1 MKLMNNQVKKLPYEL
16 VNLILEYDGTI
27 KYKYK
32 KKDGTDYH
40 KYVNI
45 IHKNDTRYD
54 VIRPS
59 ISKKLDIIQHAYT
72 SSIDKECFR
81 FKFSFNKIPDLELC
95 YDFNWLV
102 TDIFMI
108 SKRRSFV
115 NVGQGDLSE
124 VLIYT

>member
-1 MKLMNNQVKKLPYEL
+1 MKLMNNQVKKLPSEL
-16 VNLILEYDGTI
+16 VNIILEYDGTI

-32 KKDGTDYH
+32 QKDGIDYH

-54 VIRPS
+54 IIRPS
-59 ISKKLDIIQHAYT
+59 ISKKLDIIQHAYI
-72 SSIDKECFR
+72 SSTDKECFR

-108 SKRRSFV
+108 SKHRSSV
-115 NVGQGDLSE
+115 NVGQYDQNQTI
-124 VLIYT
+124 IYS